1 VLGLF
6 VYGGVIMINLR
17 LLVLAFSLLP
27 TCAGASQNFS
37 KICSDKMRE
46 ISRQPNTPGFLMFLV
61 VDGFEY
67 KVAKCAD
74 QLARQY
80 TIDSIDENYFR
91 SGLWDNDL
99 RASFQQFGDFKGG
112 TGDIETR
119 SIRSISLEE
128 IDNASGQS
136 EKLGIETVRGFKSLS
151 R

>member
-1 VLGLF
+1 
-6 VYGGVIMINLR
+6 MINLR

-91 SGLWDNDL
+91 SGMPDNDL
-99 RASFQQFGDFKGG
+99 RGSFRQLGEFKEGAVS
-112 TGDIETR
+112 IETR
-119 SIRSISLEE
+119 SIRSISSEE
-128 IDNASGQS
+128 IDIVSDQS
-136 EKLGIETVRGFKSLS
+136 DKDGIDTVRGFKSLS